1 MRTLVY
7 SPDPRLEKMCKE
19 VESFDLSLLEL
30 CEDMINV
37 LFKHD
42 GYSISAPQVG
52 EPLRIISFMDLT
64 TIEQYPKAPRILIN
78 PIIYDY
84 SKNYIE
90 EWESSLSL
98 PGLNVK
104 ISRPIWV
111 DVYAQDEYGNDF
123 EERFEFLSA
132 RLIQNQLNQLDG
144 ISISKYQNHNNSKYL
159 IQ

>member
-7 SPDPRLEKMCKE
+7 SPDPTLEKVCKE

-30 CEDMINV
+30 CEDMISV
-37 LFKHD
+37 LFRHD
-42 GYSISAPQVG
+42 GFSISAPQVG
-52 EPLRIISFMDLT
+52 EPLRIVSFMDMST
-64 TIEQYPKAPRILIN
+64 PEQYPKAPRILIN

-90 EWESSLSL
+90 EWETSLSL

-104 ISRPIWV
+104 ISRPIWI
-111 DVYAQDEYGNDF
+111 DVYAQDEYGDDF